1 MDRVEILV
9 DQYSGEV
16 RNKVSWG
23 DFPAIAAFVTGG
35 VAFHEGRLYG
45 NLNLIQNVIAAIL
58 GLTLA
63 ISGFYSWW
71 RRKPSGKLGV
81 PVVPETFSASPILFG
96 IIVVLAVLLPLVGAS
111 LILVLLLDRL
121 LFKRLGWFSE

>member
-1 MDRVEILV
+1 MDRVEIHV

-96 IIVVLAVLLPLVGAS
+96 IIVVIAVLLPLVGAS
-111 LILVLLLDRL
+111 LMLVLLLDWL